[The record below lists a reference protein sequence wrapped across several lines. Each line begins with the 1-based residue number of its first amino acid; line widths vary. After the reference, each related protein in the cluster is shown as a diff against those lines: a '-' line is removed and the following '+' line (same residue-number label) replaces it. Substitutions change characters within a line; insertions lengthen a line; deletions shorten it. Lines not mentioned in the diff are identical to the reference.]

1 MTEAEKQGTNWR
13 LIGVGVLVFLLLAF
27 LYFWLFVRDDLRSSD
42 APATEVENGEPIDV
56 ATTQLFTMT
65 EANIRDKATTVDSQ
79 IIGKIPRGS
88 ALSGTVKL
96 GEDGTTEWLEL
107 AEGKGFVAVVNLSET
122 EPPVLTKMLG
132 DKAWTSDVALD
143 IWSQPDSSSSLIDR
157 TGEGT
162 KLTLSGLTGNDYIEV
177 KLGKGG
183 VGYIA
188 GGAAIISRLGGK
200 PVTIAFNP
208 ASCRFGGDIDAEFEK
223 IGAKLRA
230 QWAALEAKEYPDEE
244 ARNKA
249 MSAVEGR
256 STYQRL
262 QRSYAGLTVTAI
274 GQHYESQSV
283 YFAEPAA
290 KVIETFRAK
299 GFRIGRD
306 GSFPSTE
313 LYAGISGTRGEGAAF
328 GKSELGCGV

>member
-1 MTEAEKQGTNWR
+1 MSKTDKQGTNWR
-13 LIGVGVLVFLLLAF
+13 LIGTGTLAFLLLAF
-27 LYFWLFVRDDLRSSD
+27 LYFWLFVRDDLGSSEM
-42 APATEVENGEPIDV
+42 PATEVETGEPIDV
-56 ATTQLFTMT
+56 VTTQLFTVT
-65 EANIRDKATTVDSQ
+65 EVNIRDKATTVDSQ
-79 IIGKIPRGS
+79 IIGKMPRGS
-88 ALSGTVKL
+88 ALSGTIKL

-107 AEGKGFVAVVNLSET
+107 AEGKGFVAVVNLSDT
-122 EPPVLTKMLG
+122 EPPVLAKTLD
-132 DKAWTSDVALD
+132 DKIWAADTALD
-143 IWSQPDSSSSLIDR
+143 IWSQPDSGSSLVDR
-157 TGEGT
+157 VGEGT
-162 KLTLSGLTGNDYIEV
+162 KLTLAGLTDNDYIEI
-177 KLGKGG
+177 KLSKGG

-188 GGAAIISRLGGK
+188 DGAAIIARLGGK

-208 ASCRFGGDIDAEFEK
+208 ASCRFGGEIDAEFEK
-223 IGAKLRA
+223 IGAKLRG

-249 MSAVEGR
+249 MSAIEGR

-274 GQHYESQSV
+274 GQHYELQSV

-290 KVIETFRAK
+290 KVIEIFRVK

-313 LYAGISGTRGEGAAF
+313 LYAGISGTRGEGASF